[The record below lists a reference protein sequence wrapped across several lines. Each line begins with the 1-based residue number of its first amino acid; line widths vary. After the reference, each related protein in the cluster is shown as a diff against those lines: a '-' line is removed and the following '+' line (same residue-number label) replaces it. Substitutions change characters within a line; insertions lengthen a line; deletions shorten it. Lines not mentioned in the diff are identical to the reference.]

1 MFNFIKIVALNVLLE
16 LFVTIFE
23 LTLEDVLHSL

>member
-16 LFVTIFE
+16 LFVSIFE
-23 LTLEDVLHSL
+23 LVFEDVLHSL